1 MHLTPKAP
9 RYGNRALEGYSP
21 TLRRLESALPSGFK
35 FSRVVPPRGAMSLG
49 CRPHDLR
56 QMIPLARRLPRVGRQ
71 HTGQQIPYAVLHA
84 YTYIRACGHGE
95 SPLLPRGIS
104 RGYGK
109 GFEVQCDPRVA
120 AGCQPAGS
128 LICLLSLGSDG
139 DLFRRSDTR
148 GNHHFTNCGLGL
160 GLRPKTS
167 GPSVSHCDG

>member
-1 MHLTPKAP
+1 MVSGLWRAIRPRCEGWRAHRLQVSNAAAPSRHERNEPRPSAP
-9 RYGNRALEGYSP
+9 RPPPDDSPRAQAAG
-21 TLRRLESALPSGFK
+21 
-35 FSRVVPPRGAMSLG
+35 
-49 CRPHDLR
+49 
-56 QMIPLARRLPRVGRQ
+56 RVGRQ
-71 HTGQQIPYAVLHA
+71 HTGRQIPYAVLHA
-84 YTYIRACGHGE
+84 YIRACGHGE

-128 LICLLSLGSDG
+128 LICLLSLGSDS

-148 GNHHFTNCGLGL
+148 GNHHFTNGGLGL
-160 GLRPKTS
+160 GLRSKTS